1 MMGCAIPEDK
11 HTAGRPADRAAPSSR
26 QISAAAVACEPLGM
40 VECIM
45 RVTYDSEANAAY
57 VELGDDVAGGTA
69 VENVVVE
76 RPGRGDI
83 VLDFDADGRLLGVE
97 VIGATQLLRK
107 TVLDTADGYDPRGL
121 GG

>member
-1 MMGCAIPEDK
+1 
-11 HTAGRPADRAAPSSR
+11 
-26 QISAAAVACEPLGM
+26 
-40 VECIM
+40 M

-57 VELGDDVAGGTA
+57 FPIGDDVADGSA

-97 VIGATQLLRK
+97 VIGATELLHA
-107 TVLDTADGYDPRGL
+107 TVLERARRA
-121 GG
+121 